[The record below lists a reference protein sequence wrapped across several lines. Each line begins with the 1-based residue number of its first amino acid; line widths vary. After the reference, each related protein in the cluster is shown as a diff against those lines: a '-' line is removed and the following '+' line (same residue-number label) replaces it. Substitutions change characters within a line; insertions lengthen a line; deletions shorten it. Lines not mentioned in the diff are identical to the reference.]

1 MLSFPKQDEDFYDD
15 SGKILE
21 RESFENVFK
30 IQMDY
35 QRMRQLTQI
44 QAEEILYREAMK
56 AWAFGK

>member
-30 IQMDY
+30 IQTDY